1 MTDLVERAAGGA
13 GGSVGSGGGSAPT
26 AAVREVAARAPRRA
40 PVAGSMLPR
49 RSRLS
54 VLVFLL
60 PPLVV
65 YGFAVLLPIGQSL
78 VLSFFRWD
86 GITDMRFVG
95 IDNYVK
101 MLTRDDVFW
110 TSFGNALAYLAICLV
125 LQLGG
130 ALIVA
135 SLVSALPR
143 ARELVKTLYLLPA
156 VISTV
161 AIAILFQRIYS
172 LEPVG
177 LLNQALGWIG
187 LGSLQTAW
195 LSNVSTVLAA
205 VSVPEGWRFTGLYM
219 LIIYAALLAVP
230 RELEEA
236 ARLDG
241 ATWWQLFWRIRF
253 PYIRPVWTTTTIM
266 ATTFALRGFDIPY
279 LLTNGGPG
287 QSSELLT
294 TYMYKTA
301 FVHTD
306 YGYASTISVFIVV
319 ECLVAVGIIFLLLRR
334 RDDS

>member
-1 MTDLVERAAGGA
+1 MASTAQT
-13 GGSVGSGGGSAPT
+13 SG
-26 AAVREVAARAPRRA
+26 VRKALRPPRKSKPMA
-40 PVAGSMLPR
+40 TMLPG
-49 RSRLS
+49 RSKLA
-54 VLVFLL
+54 VAVFLI
-60 PPLVV
+60 PPLVL
-65 YGFAVLLPIGQSL
+65 YGLAVLLPIVQSL
-78 VLSFFRWD
+78 FLSFFRWD
-86 GITDMRFVG
+86 GITDMKFIG
-95 IDNYVK
+95 LDNYAK
-101 MLTRDDVFW
+101 MFTRDDVFW
-110 TSFGNALAYLAICLV
+110 TAFGNAIGYLVICLV

-130 ALIVA
+130 ALMVA
-135 SLVSALPR
+135 GLLTGIQR
-143 ARELVKTLYLLPA
+143 AREVVKTLYLLPA

-161 AIAILFQRIYS
+161 AIAFLFQRIYS

-177 LLNQALGWIG
+177 LLNQVLDWVG
-187 LGSLQTAW
+187 LGGLQTAW
-195 LSNVSTVLAA
+195 LSNVQTVLAA
-205 VSVPEGWRFTGLYM
+205 VSIPEGWRFTGLYM

-241 ATWWQLFWRIRF
+241 ASWWQVFWRIRF
-253 PYIRPVWTTTTIM
+253 QYIRPVWITTTIM

-306 YGYASTISVFIVV
+306 YGYASAISVFIVV
-319 ECLVAVGIIFLLLRR
+319 ECLIAVGLIFLLLRR

>member
-1 MTDLVERAAGGA
+1 MAEIAQAGVGA
-13 GGSVGSGGGSAPT
+13 QRP
-26 AAVREVAARAPRRA
+26 PRRPRRPNGA
-40 PVAGSMLPR
+40 MLPR
-49 RSRLS
+49 RSTLS
-54 VLVFLL
+54 VLVFLV
-60 PPLVV
+60 PPLVL
-65 YGFAVLLPIGQSL
+65 YGVAVLLPILQSL

-86 GITDMRFVG
+86 GITEMTFAG

-110 TSFGNALAYLAICLV
+110 TAFGNALGYLAICLV

-130 ALIVA
+130 ALLVA
-135 SLVSALPR
+135 GLLTALPR

-161 AIAILFQRIYS
+161 AIALLFQRIYS
-172 LEPVG
+172 LDPVG
-177 LLNQALGWIG
+177 LINQALAWVG
-187 LGSLQTAW
+187 LEHLQTAW
-195 LSNVSTVLAA
+195 LSNVQTVLVA
-205 VSVPEGWRFTGLYM
+205 VSIPEGWRFTGLYM
-219 LIIYAALLAVP
+219 LIIYAALIAVP

-241 ATWWQLFWRIRF
+241 ASWWQVFWKIRF
-253 PYIRPVWTTTTIM
+253 PYIRPVWITTTIM

-279 LLTNGGPG
+279 LLTGGGPG
-287 QSSELLT
+287 QASELLT

-306 YGYASTISVFIVV
+306 YGYASAISVFIVI
-319 ECLVAVGIIFLLLRR
+319 ECLVAVGIILLLLRR